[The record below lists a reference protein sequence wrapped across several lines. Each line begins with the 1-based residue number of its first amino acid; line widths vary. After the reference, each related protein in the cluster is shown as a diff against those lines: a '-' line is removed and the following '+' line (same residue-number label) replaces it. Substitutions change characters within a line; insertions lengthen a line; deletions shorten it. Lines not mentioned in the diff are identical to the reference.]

1 MNLKLVAIFAVA
13 IAVTGCASVGNNFDE
28 NRAANIEKG
37 VTTESDLIRMFG
49 EPNNRTVNGNGTKVL
64 DWTYVQSEVKGESFI
79 PYAGSFLGGT
89 NSAQKSM
96 HVVLNAAGRVAD
108 YTVSS
113 GGTEYRE
120 NQLGAPG
127 GSEH

>member
-1 MNLKLVAIFAVA
+1 MNFKAVTIFAVVVA
-13 IAVTGCASVGNNFDE
+13 LAGCASVGNNFDE
-28 NRAANIEKG
+28 NRASNIEKG
-37 VTTESDLIRMFG
+37 VTTESELIRMFG
-49 EPNNRTVNGNGTKVL
+49 PPNNRTVNGNGTKVL
-64 DWTYVQSEVKGESFI
+64 EWTYVQSEVKGESFI

-96 HVVLNAAGRVAD
+96 RVVLNAQGRVSD

-113 GGTEYRE
+113 GGMEYRE
-120 NQLGAPG
+120 NQLGTPG